1 MSDEAYIQ
9 FVTEHAGDDPERL
22 LLSADRWPQVD
33 VRRAARNIA
42 ARTKIRTKIPSW
54 YAHPE
59 LEYPGSL
66 PLEQA
71 SSEATALYKQ
81 AFVPDG
87 ARIAD
92 LTGGLGVDCWFM
104 SQRAAEAHYCE
115 RYGELCAAARYNF
128 AALEGSPKSDDCARE
143 SIPTRHNFAALSGS
157 RTGREELH
165 PSGKTTAGKQE
176 GVSCSTN
183 RPCPSTTE
191 DQDIAEGTGIDIHE
205 GDGIKWLQQQTGHFD
220 LIYLDPARRDTNAR
234 RVYDI
239 SDCEP
244 NLLEV
249 KDLLL
254 SKGRRV
260 LAKISPMADISRTLN
275 QFPEARELHV
285 LAVAG
290 EVKELLLLLEAPGED
305 NSDADSKN
313 AGQVSSSS
321 EPLIVA
327 HDILHDTAHH
337 FEIRPSEEPK
347 TTAHYA
353 TGIGK
358 YLLQPSKAV
367 LKAGAFRLLSH
378 RYNLEKLA
386 PSTHLYTAD
395 TPPEGFPG
403 KVFKVESVMEWSKA
417 SLKELKQQYDRL
429 EMTALNFPLATD
441 ALRTK
446 LGIKDGGTHHLFATT
461 LSDKRKVLI
470 IAGSI
475 LAY

>member
-1 MSDEAYIQ
+1 MTDEAYIQ

-42 ARTKIRTKIPSW
+42 ARAKIRTKIPSW

-104 SQRAAEAHYCE
+104 SQHAAEAHYCE
-115 RYGELCAAARYNF
+115 RHGELCAAAR
-128 AALEGSPKSDDCARE
+128 
-143 SIPTRHNFAALSGS
+143 HNFKALSSSDVAADDGATQNRAISRKGS
-157 RTGREELH
+157 H
-165 PSGKTTAGKQE
+165 
-176 GVSCSTN
+176 
-183 RPCPSTTE
+183 
-191 DQDIAEGTGIDIHE
+191 IAVHE
-205 GDGIKWLQQQTGHFD
+205 GDGIEWLQQQSERFD
-220 LIYLDPARRDTNAR
+220 LIYLDPARRDAASR

-285 LAVAG
+285 LAVSG
-290 EVKELLLLLEAPGED
+290 EVKELLLMLEKGKPED
-305 NSDADSKN
+305 
-313 AGQVSSSS
+313 

-337 FEIRPSEEPK
+337 FEFRPSEEPK
-347 TTAHYA
+347 ATAHYA

-367 LKAGAFRLLSH
+367 LKAGAFRLLSQ

-395 TPPEGFPG
+395 AIPEGFPG

-417 SLKELKQQYDRL
+417 SLKELKQTYDRL

-441 ALRTK
+441 ALRSR
-446 LGIKDGGTHHLFATT
+446 LGIPGGGTHHLFATT
-461 LSDKRKVLI
+461 LSGKSKILI
-470 IAGSI
+470 IT
-475 LAY
+475 

>member
-1 MSDEAYIQ
+1 TVMSDEAYIQ

-42 ARTKIRTKIPSW
+42 ARAKIRTKIPSW

-81 AFVPDG
+81 AFVPAG

-104 SQRAAEAHYCE
+104 SQHAAEAHYCE
-115 RYGELCAAARYNF
+115 RHGELCAAAR
-128 AALEGSPKSDDCARE
+128 
-143 SIPTRHNFAALSGS
+143 HNFKALSSSDVAADDGATQNGAISRKGS
-157 RTGREELH
+157 H
-165 PSGKTTAGKQE
+165 
-176 GVSCSTN
+176 
-183 RPCPSTTE
+183 
-191 DQDIAEGTGIDIHE
+191 IAVHE

-337 FEIRPSEEPK
+337 FEFRPSEEPK
-347 TTAHYA
+347 ATAHYA
-353 TGIGK
+353 TGIGR

-367 LKAGAFRLLSH
+367 LKAGAFRLLSK

-403 KVFKVESVMEWSKA
+403 KVFKVESVMEWSK
-417 SLKELKQQYDRL
+417 SSIRQLKQQYDRL

-461 LSDKRKVLI
+461 LSDKRKFLI